1 MALVNILN
9 LLQMK
14 KKLNGKRKYNLQR
27 SIFFLGI
34 RIQKKHK
41 GSIPKAFLDYL
52 KQTDSNHKLVML
64 DYDTIELN
72 KLLIEI
78 NDIKL
83 IDQII
88 LTYVVN
94 TDLPAIY
101 SQCDVFYIHRL
112 ESFGSNVRSYVVY
125 PVIPPISMPEVSC
138 EQHIVNPFSQ
148 KITGL

>member
-1 MALVNILN
+1 
-9 LLQMK
+9 
-14 KKLNGKRKYNLQR
+14 
-27 SIFFLGI
+27 
-34 RIQKKHK
+34 
-41 GSIPKAFLDYL
+41 
-52 KQTDSNHKLVML
+52 ML

-88 LTYVVN
+88 LTGYVVN

-112 ESFGSNVRSYVVY
+112 RKFWYSNVRSYV
-125 PVIPPISMPEVSC
+125 
-138 EQHIVNPFSQ
+138 
-148 KITGL
+148 L

>member
-1 MALVNILN
+1 
-9 LLQMK
+9 
-14 KKLNGKRKYNLQR
+14 
-27 SIFFLGI
+27 
-34 RIQKKHK
+34 
-41 GSIPKAFLDYL
+41 
-52 KQTDSNHKLVML
+52 ML

-101 SQCDVFYIHRL
+101 CSVM
-112 ESFGSNVRSYVVY
+112 SF
-125 PVIPPISMPEVSC
+125 IS
-138 EQHIVNPFSQ
+138 IA
-148 KITGL
+148 

>member
-1 MALVNILN
+1 
-9 LLQMK
+9 
-14 KKLNGKRKYNLQR
+14 
-27 SIFFLGI
+27 
-34 RIQKKHK
+34 
-41 GSIPKAFLDYL
+41 
-52 KQTDSNHKLVML
+52 ML

-88 LTYVVN
+88 LTGYVVN

-112 ESFGSNVRSYVVY
+112 EKVLVFQ
-125 PVIPPISMPEVSC
+125 C
-138 EQHIVNPFSQ
+138 
-148 KITGL
+148 